1 MIRREILWFWWDSKS
16 LFSKKSSNLNLCP
29 VYLNKEIFESL
40 QSRCACPTWRLSW
53 RRAPVWTPSSST
65 LTPSS
70 DPRGWGRWTGP
81 GRIFGKVSNP
91 ENFFWTF
98 LPSVNERLLLNCGC
112 VAQLH
117 SIFYWHGHLTYPG
130 QKSKMGKT
138 TYGFNGSVFVSGFVC
153 TTVK

>member
-1 MIRREILWFWWDSKS
+1 MIWWDSKS
-16 LFSKKSSNLNLCP
+16 FFSKKSSNLNLCP

-81 GRIFGKVSNP
+81 GRIFGKGSNP

-138 TYGFNGSVFVSGFVC
+138 TYGFSGSVFVSGFVC